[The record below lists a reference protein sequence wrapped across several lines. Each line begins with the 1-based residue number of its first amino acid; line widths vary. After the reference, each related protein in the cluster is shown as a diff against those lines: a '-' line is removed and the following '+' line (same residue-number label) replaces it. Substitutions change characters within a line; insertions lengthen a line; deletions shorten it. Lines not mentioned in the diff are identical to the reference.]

1 MCPKISHLRLNSRNF
16 KNCCYL
22 LAILCEHFVSKEVD
36 IPQLEENNGV
46 HLKLQIFW
54 RIFVTHQTSES
65 RKTYS

>member
-1 MCPKISHLRLNSRNF
+1 MCVLKDLTYGLIHETFNNR
-16 KNCCYL
+16 CYL

-46 HLKLQIFW
+46 HIKLQIFW

-65 RKTYS
+65 RKK